1 MNPAEAA
8 TIAAFPAL
16 DHVVSSPSLPRALLA
31 PRHWLTWLLIGLM
44 WLLARLPWPVQR
56 ALGHGLGALAYR
68 LARQRVNDTRTNLR
82 LCFPEL
88 GEAEREALVR
98 EVFAN
103 GGLTLF
109 ETVNAWFRRP
119 DYYRDKVTIRGLE
132 HLRAAEAAGH
142 GALLLGAHYSM
153 IDLGGTLC
161 APFFQADMVYRPQK
175 NPVIEYLMA
184 TRRSAHQGAM
194 ISYRD
199 MRALM
204 RSLKSGHTVWY
215 PPDQDFGR
223 KHAVFVPFF
232 GVTAATITTV
242 SRLAKVNE
250 SPVLFI
256 RFAREGHQERY
267 LIEISPSQHHFT
279 GVDDDADAEYMNRE
293 LERMIRGA
301 PAQYMWYHR
310 RFKTR
315 PDGAPFLYER
325 KRKHR

>member
-1 MNPAEAA
+1 
-8 TIAAFPAL
+8 
-16 DHVVSSPSLPRALLA
+16 
-31 PRHWLTWLLIGLM
+31 M
-44 WLLARLPWPVQR
+44 WSLARLPWPIQR
-56 ALGHGLGALAYR
+56 TLGHWLGALAYR
-68 LARQRVNDTRTNLR
+68 LVPQRVNDTRINLQ
-82 LCFPEL
+82 LCFPEQS
-88 GEAEREALVR
+88 EADREALVR

-119 DYYRDKVTIRGLE
+119 DHYRDKVTIRGLE

-153 IDLGGTLC
+153 LDLGGTLS
-161 APFFQADMVYRPQK
+161 ALFFRADMVYRPQK

-194 ISYRD
+194 VSYRD
-199 MRALM
+199 MRGLM

-232 GVTAATITTV
+232 GVPAATLTTV
-242 SRLAKVNE
+242 SRLAKVND

-256 RFAREGHQERY
+256 RFAREGNQERY
-267 LIEISPSQHHFT
+267 LIEISPSQHQFAGH
-279 GVDDDADAEYMNRE
+279 DDAADAQYMNRE

-310 RFKTR
+310 RFKTQ